1 MNLRNISAWS
11 IRNPVIPIILFAG
24 LLIAGLVAFNRMTVI
39 NFPEVDF
46 PAVTINVSQPGAA
59 PTEVETQITQ
69 KIEGAVRSINGV
81 EEISSTASEGN
92 SNTFVF
98 FTVGTDSNDAVAEV
112 KNAVDQIRSDLPDGI
127 LEPQV
132 RKVEINGGS
141 LLGYF
146 AVSAD
151 DMTLEQLSWFI
162 DDTVSR
168 QLLSVEGMAKVSRG
182 GGVDRQIRVVVDPAR
197 MQALGVT
204 ARDINTVLRQTNIN
218 AAGGQTEIAGS
229 RQSVR
234 VLGNAEGAYDLGQT
248 QINLGGGRTVKL
260 SDVAD
265 VSDSYSERTSFSK
278 LNGREVVTFS
288 LERAR
293 GMSDV
298 SVYDDAVRVLDKI
311 QAENPRVRFTSL
323 FTPVDYTKGQYES
336 SMAAMIEGAIL
347 AIVVVFFFLRD
358 WRATIISA
366 IAIPL
371 SAIPTFWFM
380 DLLGFNLNTLSLL
393 ALGLVAGVLVD
404 DAIVEI
410 ENIVRH
416 MRMGKSAYQASIDA
430 ADEIGLAV
438 VATTFSIVA
447 VFLPVGLM
455 PGIPG
460 EFFKPFGLTVVVAV
474 LCSLAVARM
483 ITPMIA
489 AYFLRSHGQASH
501 GEGPAMD
508 FYMRVLTWTLDARKS
523 HAMRARLTY
532 APTRLAYYMPAIV
545 LGVALMAFSIVQ
557 ASSAPVDPLAEPP
570 SAFGLT
576 LGGFFGGF
584 IPGFLLGWLVTF
596 LVGLLYG
603 RVRGF
608 DANGWTE
615 RSRFSGKRFL
625 ARARDHRFFAFCLGV
640 VAFIATIA
648 MFAMMPSQFQPEEN
662 NDTTAISL
670 QMVPGTTLEQ
680 TGAVT
685 KRASRLLE
693 RQPEVLRVL
702 ESVREGSAMLY
713 VALKPAGERDT
724 KTAEFEKRLTPQ
736 LQTIPDAQINFQGG
750 DGGGGGS
757 GRALS
762 VMLSGSDPA
771 VLERTAQTLVEQM
784 RGVEGVVAPRI
795 AADLQRPELIIR
807 PRMDLAASL
816 GVTTA
821 SLSQA
826 IRIATL
832 GEIDQNSA
840 KFSLSDR
847 QIPIRVILPRSS
859 RQDLSTIENLPV
871 QTASGGAVPLSR
883 VAEISFGAGP
893 TQIQRYN
900 QSRRVV
906 VGADLGPNAVS
917 GPVMTEV
924 RKLPVMANLPQ
935 GVSSEPVGQDK
946 RQAEVIQSFIVA
958 VVSGVFLV
966 FAVLVLLYRR
976 FISPLVNMTS
986 LLLAPLGGLIG
997 LWIFG
1002 MVMNGQPVPISMPV
1016 YIGILM
1022 LLGIVAKNSIL
1033 LIDFAIEEMEHGV
1046 PKREAI
1052 IDAGHKRAQPI
1063 VMTTVAMVA
1072 GMVPTA
1078 LSLSGDGAWRA
1089 PMGMVVIGGLILST
1103 VLTLVLIPAGFS
1115 LADGFE
1121 KRAGPWLRQRFL
1133 TFRPGDDEVTVPRR
1147 PGASAPESLPA
1158 E

>member
-1 MNLRNISAWS
+1 MNMRNISAWS

-46 PAVTINVSQPGAA
+46 PAVTINVAQPGAA

-81 EEISSTASEGN
+81 EEISSTASEG
-92 SNTFVF
+92 SSSTFVF
-98 FTVGTDSNDAVAEV
+98 FTVGTNSNDATAEV
-112 KNAVDQIRSDLPDGI
+112 KNAVDQIRGDLPDGI

-151 DMTLEQLSWFI
+151 DMTMEQLSWFI

-204 ARDINTVLRQTNIN
+204 ARDINNVLRQTNIN

-234 VLGNAEGAYDLGQT
+234 VLGNAQTAYALGQS

-265 VSDSYSERTSFSK
+265 VTDSYSERTSYSK

-288 LERAR
+288 IERAR
-293 GMSDV
+293 GTSDV
-298 SVYDDAVRVLDKI
+298 EVYDDAVRVLKKI
-311 QAENPRVRFTSL
+311 EADNSGVHFTSL
-323 FTPVDYTKGQYES
+323 FTPVDYTKSQYES

-438 VATTFSIVA
+438 VATTMSIVA
-447 VFLPVGLM
+447 VFLPVGMM

-489 AYFLRSHGQASH
+489 AYFLRAHGEQSH
-501 GEGPAMD
+501 GEGRAMD
-508 FYMRVLTWTLDARKS
+508 FYMRVLTWTLDSRRS
-523 HAMRARLTY
+523 HELRAKLAFVR
-532 APTRLAYYMPAIV
+532 TRLAYYVPALV
-545 LGVALMAFSIVQ
+545 AGVALMAYSIFTR
-557 ASSAPVDPLAEPP
+557 ANAPVDPLSEPP
-570 SAFGLT
+570 GTMSLLMGGL
-576 LGGFFGGF
+576 FGGF
-584 IPGFLLGWLVTF
+584 LPGFLLGWLVTF
-596 LVGLLYG
+596 IVGLIYG
-603 RVRGF
+603 RMAGY
-608 DANGWTE
+608 DSNGWTE
-615 RSRFSGKRFL
+615 RSRFAGKRFL
-625 ARARDHRFFAFCLGV
+625 ARARDHRFYAFLIGV
-640 VAFIATIA
+640 GAFIATIL
-648 MFAMMPSQFQPEEN
+648 MFMALPSQFQPEEN
-662 NDTTAISL
+662 NDTSQVSIT
-670 QMVPGTTLEQ
+670 MVPGTTLEQ
-680 TGAVT
+680 TERVART
-685 KRASRLLE
+685 ASNLLQ
-693 RQPEVLRVL
+693 RQPETVRVL
-702 ESVREGSAMLY
+702 ESVREGSATLY
-713 VALKPAGERDT
+713 VALKPAAERET
-724 KTAEFEKRLTPQ
+724 KTKEFEKRLTPE
-736 LQTIPDAQINFQGG
+736 LQTIADAQINFQGG

-771 VLERTAQTLVEQM
+771 LLQSTAQTLVEQM

-847 QIPIRVILPRSS
+847 QIPIRVILPKDS
-859 RQDLSTIENLPV
+859 RQDLSTVENLPV
-871 QTASGGAVPLSR
+871 PTASGGSVPLSR
-883 VAEISFGAGP
+883 VAEISFGSGP

-906 VGADLGPNAVS
+906 VGADIGPKAVS
-917 GPVMTEV
+917 GDLMKQI
-924 RKLPVMANLPQ
+924 RALPIMQNLPQ
-935 GVSSEPVGQDK
+935 GVSSEPVGDDK
-946 RQAEVIQSFIVA
+946 RQAEVINSFLVA

-986 LLLAPLGGLIG
+986 LLLAPLGGLIA
-997 LWIFG
+997 LWLFG
-1002 MVMNGQPVPISMPV
+1002 MVMDGAPVPISMPV

-1033 LIDFAIEEMEHGV
+1033 LIDFAIEEMENGV
-1046 PKREAI
+1046 PKKDAI

-1078 LSLSGDGAWRA
+1078 ISLSGDGAWRA

-1103 VLTLVLIPAGFS
+1103 VLTLLLIPAGFS

-1121 KRAGPWLRQRFL
+1121 KRAGPWLRTRLL
-1133 TFRPGDDEVTVPRR
+1133 TYKPGDDDGTIRGR
-1147 PGASAPESLPA
+1147 PPEAPGVPA